1 MLMKL
6 SVTLSKVTQQEPK
19 FRPEAMLRIELV
31 REVLQEAPIQSEI
44 TNCEDNCESAADHS
58 KLCNDVRDNRAY
70 CNFPCQF
77 LNFKKCKIDCG
88 SRNFARGKKVTERG
102 ARTLDHQVKSLTL
115 YRLS

>member
-31 REVLQEAPIQSEI
+31 REVLQEAPIQSDI
-44 TNCEDNCESAADHS
+44 TNCEDNSESAADHS

-88 SRNFARGKKVTERG
+88 SRKKKK
-102 ARTLDHQVKSLTL
+102 KSPNEGLEPSTI
-115 YRLS
+115 RLRA